1 MFVHCSVVLAS
12 NVSAWAASVP
22 VFSGLPNEAYSIQ
35 FPLRI
40 DNKGIRESVSYIH
53 NNGTGTLSLS
63 PRAAAIAAGDVI
75 KIEMI
80 YASL

>member
-40 DNKGIRESVSYIH
+40 DNKGIRESVSHIH
-53 NNGTGTLSLS
+53 NNGTLSLS